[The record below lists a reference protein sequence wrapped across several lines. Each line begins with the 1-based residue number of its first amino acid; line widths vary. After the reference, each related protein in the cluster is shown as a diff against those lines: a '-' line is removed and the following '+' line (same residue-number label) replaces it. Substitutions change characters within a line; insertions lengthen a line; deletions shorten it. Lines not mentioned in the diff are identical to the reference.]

1 MKKKTV
7 LSALAL
13 VFLLSA
19 LVVASSS
26 QERTVGITVGD
37 WFKYGNFNVSW
48 SSTDPNATFPP
59 PGGEQLEEMNETE
72 WMLVSIENISRTWI
86 FLEIVKHF
94 KDETEKTENG
104 SVDIETGSGIMFGRI
119 ISANLNV
126 NDTIYPDPPPFSPPF
141 STWKICETIVRTY
154 PDGGRETNHLNT
166 TQEWNFTLYKD
177 SWAINVTGHAV
188 IDFYWDRPTGILVEY
203 SYNVIEHVG
212 EYVTTTVVSYRITES
227 NVWIVREFPSWTLIT
242 FILITVLILV
252 VITAAIVIYKRRL
265 LKH

>member
-1 MKKKTV
+1 LNLKKII
-7 LSALAL
+7 LSTFLSF
-13 VFLLSA
+13 FLLSA
-19 LVVASSS
+19 LVVTSSA
-26 QERTVGITVGD
+26 QERIVGVTVGD
-37 WFKYGNFNVSW
+37 WFKYGDFNVSW

-72 WMLVSIENISRTWI
+72 WMLVSIENISRTCI
-86 FLEIVKHF
+86 FLEIVQHF

-126 NDTIYPDPPPFSPPF
+126 NDTIYTDPPPF

-212 EYVTTTVVSYRITES
+212 EYVTTTAVSYRITES
-227 NVWIVREFPSWTLIT
+227 NVWIVPEFPSWTIT
-242 FILITVLILV
+242 MLILTA
-252 VITAAIVIYKRRL
+252 ITAAIVIYKRRL